1 MNIDV
6 KKEKNKQIDIEITI
20 DDFIVKKHLKSVA
33 KDISKKANIP
43 GFRKGKVP
51 YNIIESQYGKEYIL
65 ENSLDPIIQEI
76 IPGILEE
83 QKLEYP
89 CAPKVDILER
99 EPKLKIILMVPLMPE
114 IDMGDIHS
122 LTSNIKK
129 EKITKNKIDE
139 TINRILE
146 SRATWGPSK
155 SPLDLPGFAKLN
167 ISGKFEDNE
176 IITEKELDFYAVENS
191 TLVAP
196 GISENI
202 KGIKI
207 GEKKSFLLTLPLDW
221 KQDEY
226 KGKNINFVV
235 ECLEIQEKTIPKLD
249 DKFLKE
255 LNPEIKDL
263 KDFEEQIKNEVTAE
277 NDHKYNMDM
286 ENQVIEDMINISKFF
301 ISDIHIQR
309 SADHV
314 IEDRMKSIE
323 QYRMSLEDYLKAIN
337 KTKEEF
343 YNEANDL
350 SEKELKKLLIIDEIT
365 KTEDIKASKKDIENE
380 ITSIKEQYKGQQI
393 ADDKTLFSIVESNIK
408 RRNSVE
414 HIIKIAKSST
424 KNRKK

>member
-1 MNIDV
+1 MIIDV

-20 DDFIVKKHLKSVA
+20 DDFIVNKHLKIVA
-33 KDISKKANIP
+33 TDISKKANIP

-114 IDMGDIHS
+114 IDLGDVNS
-122 LTSNIKK
+122 LTSKIKK

-146 SRATWGPSK
+146 SRATWGISK
-155 SPLDLPGFAKLN
+155 LPLDLPGFAKLN

-176 IITEKELDFYAVENS
+176 IISEKDFDFYAAENS
-191 TLVAP
+191 PLVAP

-202 KGIKI
+202 KGIKK

-221 KQDEY
+221 KEEEY
-226 KGKNINFVV
+226 KGKNINFSV
-235 ECLEIQEKTIPKLD
+235 ECLEVQEKIIPKLD

-263 KDFEEQIKNEVTAE
+263 NEFQEQIKNEVKAE
-277 NDHKYNMDM
+277 NDYKYNLEM
-286 ENQVIEDMINISKFF
+286 ENQAIDDMIAISKFM
-301 ISDIHIQR
+301 ISEIHIQR

-314 IEDRMKSIE
+314 IEDRMKSIS
-323 QYRMSLEDYLKAIN
+323 QYRMSLDDYLKAIN
-337 KTKEEF
+337 KTNEEF
-343 YNEANDL
+343 YNEAKDL
-350 SEKELKKLLIIDEIT
+350 SEKELKKLLIIDELI
-365 KTEDIKASKKDIENE
+365 KIENIKASKKDIENE
-380 ITSIKEQYKGQQI
+380 INSIKEQYKGQKI
-393 ADDKTLFSIVESNIK
+393 ADDETLFSIVENNIK
-408 RRNSVE
+408 RRNSIE
-414 HIIKIAKSST
+414 HLINIAKSSD
-424 KNRKK
+424 KNRQK

>member
-1 MNIDV
+1 MIIDV

-20 DDFIVKKHLKSVA
+20 DDFIVNKHLKIVA
-33 KDISKKANIP
+33 TDISKKANIP

-114 IDMGDIHS
+114 IDLGDVNS
-122 LTSNIKK
+122 LTSKIKK

-146 SRATWGPSK
+146 SRATWGISK
-155 SPLDLPGFAKLN
+155 LPLDLPGFAKLN

-176 IITEKELDFYAVENS
+176 IISEKDFDFYAAENS
-191 TLVAP
+191 PLVAP

-202 KGIKI
+202 KGIKK

-221 KQDEY
+221 KEEEY
-226 KGKNINFVV
+226 KGKNINVSV
-235 ECLEIQEKTIPKLD
+235 ECLEIQEKIIPKLD

-263 KDFEEQIKNEVTAE
+263 NEFQEQIKNEVKAE
-277 NDHKYNMDM
+277 NDYKYNLEM
-286 ENQVIEDMINISKFF
+286 ENQAIDDMIAISKFM
-301 ISDIHIQR
+301 ISEIHIQR

-314 IEDRMKSIE
+314 IEDRMKSIS
-323 QYRMSLEDYLKAIN
+323 QYRMSLDDYLKAIN
-337 KTKEEF
+337 KTNEEF
-343 YNEANDL
+343 YNEAKDL
-350 SEKELKKLLIIDEIT
+350 SEKELKKLLIIDELI
-365 KTEDIKASKKDIENE
+365 KIENIKASKKDIENE
-380 ITSIKEQYKGQQI
+380 INSIKEQYKGQKI
-393 ADDKTLFSIVESNIK
+393 ADDETLFSIVENNIK
-408 RRNSVE
+408 RRNSIE
-414 HIIKIAKSST
+414 HLINIAKSSD
-424 KNRKK
+424 KNR

>member
-1 MNIDV
+1 MIIDV
-6 KKEKNKQIDIEITI
+6 KKEKNKQIDIEITV
-20 DDFIVKKHLKSVA
+20 DDFIVNKHLKIVA
-33 KDISKKANIP
+33 TDISKKANIP

-114 IDMGDIHS
+114 IDLGDVNS
-122 LTSNIKK
+122 LSSKIKK

-146 SRATWGPSK
+146 SRATWGTSK
-155 SPLDLPGFAKLN
+155 LPLDLPGFAKLN

-176 IITEKELDFYAVENS
+176 IISEKDFDFYAAENS
-191 TLVAP
+191 PLVAP

-202 KGIKI
+202 KGIKK

-221 KQDEY
+221 KEEEY
-226 KGKNINFVV
+226 KGKNINFSV
-235 ECLEIQEKTIPKLD
+235 ECLEVQEKIIPKLD

-263 KDFEEQIKNEVTAE
+263 NEFQEQIKNEVKAE
-277 NDHKYNMDM
+277 NDYKYNLEM
-286 ENQVIEDMINISKFF
+286 ENQAIDDMIAISKFM
-301 ISDIHIQR
+301 ISEIHIQR

-314 IEDRMKSIE
+314 IEDRMKSIS
-323 QYRMSLEDYLKAIN
+323 QYRMSLDDYLKAIN
-337 KTKEEF
+337 KTNEEF
-343 YNEANDL
+343 YNEAKDL
-350 SEKELKKLLIIDEIT
+350 SEKELKKLLIIDQLIKIEN
-365 KTEDIKASKKDIENE
+365 IKASKKDIENE
-380 ITSIKEQYKGQQI
+380 INSIKEQYKGQKI
-393 ADDKTLFSIVESNIK
+393 ADDETLFSIVENNIK
-408 RRNSVE
+408 RRNSIE
-414 HIIKIAKSST
+414 HLINIAKSSD
-424 KNRKK
+424 KNRQK

>member
-1 MNIDV
+1 MIIDV
-6 KKEKNKQIDIEITI
+6 KKEKNKQIDIEITV
-20 DDFIVKKHLKSVA
+20 DDFIVNKHLKIVA
-33 KDISKKANIP
+33 TDISKKANIP

-114 IDMGDIHS
+114 IDLGDVNS
-122 LTSNIKK
+122 LTSKIKK

-146 SRATWGPSK
+146 SRATWGISK
-155 SPLDLPGFAKLN
+155 LPLDLPGFAKLN

-176 IITEKELDFYAVENS
+176 IISEKDFDFYAAENS
-191 TLVAP
+191 PLVAP

-202 KGIKI
+202 KGIKK

-221 KQDEY
+221 KEEEY
-226 KGKNINFVV
+226 KGKNINFSV
-235 ECLEIQEKTIPKLD
+235 ECLEIQEKIIPKLD

-263 KDFEEQIKNEVTAE
+263 NEFQEQIKNEVKAE
-277 NDHKYNMDM
+277 NDYKYNLEM
-286 ENQVIEDMINISKFF
+286 ENQAIDDMIAISKFM
-301 ISDIHIQR
+301 ISEIHIQR

-314 IEDRMKSIE
+314 IEDRMKSIS
-323 QYRMSLEDYLKAIN
+323 QYRMSLDDYLKAIN
-337 KTKEEF
+337 KTNEEF
-343 YNEANDL
+343 YNEAKDL
-350 SEKELKKLLIIDEIT
+350 SEKELKKLLIIDELI
-365 KTEDIKASKKDIENE
+365 KIENIKASKKDIENE
-380 ITSIKEQYKGQQI
+380 INSIKEQYKGQKI
-393 ADDKTLFSIVESNIK
+393 ADDETLFSIVENNIK
-408 RRNSVE
+408 RRNSIE
-414 HIIKIAKSST
+414 HLINIAKSSD
-424 KNRKK
+424 KNRQK